1 VDRRL
6 LLKLS
11 AALALAPSVSRAT
24 TAVAPRVAV
33 IGGGIVG
40 CSIAYQ
46 LAKAGADVTLLERN
60 RIAGQASHGTFA
72 WINAT
77 WAKQP
82 RSYHHFNQLGLR
94 HWHELGRELDI
105 PIVWGGSLEWFE
117 SEERQRRLEDDID
130 EQIKWGEPAS
140 MLDAKQMIALE
151 PALILGPSTRAAYSA
166 ADGAVNPVEACQRL
180 VESARGFGAQSHEGV
195 AVDDV
200 RIDEAT
206 GSCSLLTSDG
216 ELPVDR
222 YVIATGA
229 DPFAIEKLAAAE
241 VPQRSTP
248 GVIVVTKP
256 VPPLL
261 SRIVVAP
268 GVHVLQRADGRI
280 VLGEQDGVPTDG
292 SHATRL
298 TARPTR
304 FPNDAIANQHA
315 ERVMA
320 LARRFI
326 QGLEAVEVE
335 EVIIGWRP
343 LPLDGHPVLGS
354 SRKRPQ
360 SYVAV
365 MHSGVSLAPVVGKLV
380 AAEIMS
386 GRESPLLRNYRPNRD
401 FTDSGRY

>member
-1 VDRRL
+1 MERRL

-11 AALALAPSVSRAT
+11 AVLALAPSITRAT
-24 TAVAPRVAV
+24 TAPGPAPRVAV

-46 LAKAGADVTLLERN
+46 LAKAGAAVTLLERDQ
-60 RIAGQASHGTFA
+60 IARQASYGTFA

-82 RSYHHFNQLGLR
+82 RSYHHFNQLGLQ

-117 SEERQRRLEDDID
+117 SEDRQRRLEEDID

-140 MLDAKQMIALE
+140 MLDAKQMAALE
-151 PALILGPSTRAAYSA
+151 PRLTVEASTRAAYSA
-166 ADGAVNPVEACQRL
+166 ADGAVNPVEVCHRL
-180 VESARGFGAQSHEGV
+180 VKSARRLGAQFHEGV
-195 AVDDV
+195 AVDEV
-200 RIDEAT
+200 QIDEAT
-206 GSCSLLTSDG
+206 GNCSLLTSDG
-216 ELPVDR
+216 ELTVDR

-229 DPFAIEKLAAAE
+229 DPFAIEKLAAVA

-268 GVHVLQRADGRI
+268 GVHMHQRADGRI
-280 VLGEQDGVPTDG
+280 VLGEQDGVPAGG

-298 TARPTR
+298 ADRPTR
-304 FPNDAIANQHA
+304 FPNDAIASQHA
-315 ERVMA
+315 ERLMA

-326 QGLEAVEVE
+326 QGLETVEVDE
-335 EVIIGWRP
+335 
-343 LPLDGHPVLGS
+343 
-354 SRKRPQ
+354 
-360 SYVAV
+360 
-365 MHSGVSLAPVVGKLV
+365 
-380 AAEIMS
+380 
-386 GRESPLLRNYRPNRD
+386 
-401 FTDSGRY
+401 

>member
-1 VDRRL
+1 MDRRL

-11 AALALAPSVSRAT
+11 AALALAPSVSRGST
-24 TAVAPRVAV
+24 GVAPRVAV

-46 LAKAGADVTLLERN
+46 LAKAGAAVTLFERN
-60 RIAGQASHGTFA
+60 FIASQASHGTFA

-82 RSYHHFNQLGLR
+82 RSYHHFNQLGLQ

-105 PIVWGGSLEWFE
+105 PIVWGGSLEWFD
-117 SEERQRRLEDDID
+117 SEERQRRLEEDID
-130 EQIKWGEPAS
+130 EQIEWGEPAS
-140 MLDAKQMIALE
+140 MLDAKQMAALE
-151 PALILGPSTRAAYSA
+151 PRLAIEASTRAAYSA
-166 ADGAVNPVEACQRL
+166 ADGAVNPVEVCHRL
-180 VESARGFGAQSHEGV
+180 VESARQLGAQCHEGV
-195 AVDDV
+195 SVDDV

-206 GSCSLLTSDG
+206 GNCSLLTSNG

-229 DPFAIEKLAAAE
+229 DPIAIETLAAAE

-256 VPPLL
+256 VPPLV
-261 SRIVVAP
+261 SRIIVAP
-268 GVHVLQRADGRI
+268 GVHVHQRADGRI
-280 VLGEQDGVPTDG
+280 VLGEQAGVPADG

-298 TARPTR
+298 ADRPTR
-304 FPNDAIANQHA
+304 FPDDAIANQHA
-315 ERVMA
+315 ERLMA

-326 QGLEAVEVE
+326 QGLEAIEVE

-354 SRKRPQ
+354 SSERPK
-360 SYVAV
+360 SYIAV
-365 MHSGVSLAPVVGKLV
+365 MHSGVSLAPIVGKLV
-380 AAEIMS
+380 TSEIMT
-386 GRESPLLRNYRPNRD
+386 GRESPLLSAYRPNRD